1 MRNRK
6 GDDIELTSLD
16 SVYVFSSGN
25 PQRNLLEGTAN
36 AIKVD
41 ETKIGLVECKVSV
54 TKMWFDSLLG
64 VLTKTAFAPSKYH
77 PAITLCESSFACRL
91 INHSALT

>member
-1 MRNRK
+1 MKNRK
-6 GDDIELTSLD
+6 DDDIELTSLD

-25 PQRNLLEGTAN
+25 PQKDLLEGTAN

-41 ETKIGLVECKVSV
+41 ETKIGLVECKFSA
-54 TKMWFDSLLG
+54 TKMWFGSLLG
-64 VLTKTAFAPSKYH
+64 LLTKTSFAPSKYH
-77 PAITLCESSFACRL
+77 PALTLCESSFACRL